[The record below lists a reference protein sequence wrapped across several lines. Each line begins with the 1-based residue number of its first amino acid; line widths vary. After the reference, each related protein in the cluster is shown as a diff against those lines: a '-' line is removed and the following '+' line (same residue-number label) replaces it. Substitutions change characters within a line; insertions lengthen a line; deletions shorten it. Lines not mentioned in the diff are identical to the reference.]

1 MRYLSERTLWASF
14 KTTTCSK
21 DGWRQQVRACELA
34 GVELLCCPE
43 AVLGGLADY
52 VSGPFEIAISERNLQ
67 KRLDPIASD
76 T

>member
-1 MRYLSERTLWASF
+1 MEAIGLIA
-14 KTTTCSK
+14 
-21 DGWRQQVRACELA
+21 QQVRACELA

-43 AVLGGLADY
+43 AVLGGLADHA
-52 VSGPFEIAISERNLQ
+52 SGPFEIAISERNLQ